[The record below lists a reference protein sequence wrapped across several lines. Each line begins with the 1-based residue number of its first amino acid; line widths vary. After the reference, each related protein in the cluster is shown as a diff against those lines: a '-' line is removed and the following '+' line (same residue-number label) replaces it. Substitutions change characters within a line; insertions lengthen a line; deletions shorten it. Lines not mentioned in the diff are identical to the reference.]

1 MSWGEDAET
10 PLAGRKVLIVE
21 DQYLIADDLC
31 ALVERLGGHVLGPI
45 SRVGSAMA
53 ALQAETPDLALLDVN
68 LEEEL
73 VYPLAAALQ
82 EAGVP
87 FLFTTGYDATVI
99 DPRFGQVPHLSK
111 PIGQGQLVEVV
122 RRLLQRPAR

>member
-1 MSWGEDAET
+1 MSWGEDAEM
-10 PLAGRKVLIVE
+10 PLAGRKVLVVE

-31 ALVERLGGHVLGPI
+31 SLVERLGGHVLGPI
-45 SRVGSAMA
+45 SRVGTAMA

-68 LEEEL
+68 LEGEL

-82 EAGVP
+82 EAGIP

-99 DPRFGQVPHLSK
+99 DPRFGEAPHLSK
-111 PIGQGQLVEVV
+111 PIGQGQLVEAI
-122 RRLLQRPAR
+122 RRVMERPAR